1 MKLLRK
7 LVVALLMLLLVA
19 IGSPL
24 KVSALPNNN
33 GNEWP
38 TKGSND
44 VTTTLPQPPAVANVV
59 DLSLMF
65 NYPTLNYKGVEKVD
79 RPDELDAI
87 EKLKGYVY
95 RC

>member
-59 DLSLMF
+59 DLNLMF
-65 NYPTLNYKGVEKVD
+65 NYPTLNYFRFPYHSSRV
-79 RPDELDAI
+79 I
-87 EKLKGYVY
+87 EENYHV
-95 RC
+95 RFEFIN